1 MMTPR
6 RQKYSL
12 PDGKLTTSI
21 AKYQRAWRSAA
32 RRVEHVFQG
41 YSLVAY
47 DPGFLFSDGGDQFVL
62 SWRAVQALTRTMVLS
77 YRVEGY

>member
-12 PDGKLTTSI
+12 PDGTLTTSL
-21 AKYQRAWRSAA
+21 AKYRRTWETAA
-32 RRVEHVFQG
+32 MRVRNAFPG
-41 YSLVAY
+41 YRLISY
-47 DPGFLFSDGGDQFVL
+47 DPGFVFSDGDDRFFL